1 MACMMMTK
9 TAKPIAILRA
19 RVRRPAVIIETKSR
33 QASRDSWRANH
44 TALPAWVIIARQR
57 KTSCRFGRK
66 RSIGDEREEGIFE
79 ARQVAGAFTD
89 VSADSQPPQLGKRA
103 LGKEPA
109 VRDDPDPVGHAFG
122 DFQNVRGHDDG
133 AAGADAFAQHALD
146 LTRGAGVENG

>member
-44 TALPAWVIIARQR
+44 TALPPWVIIARER

-66 RSIGDEREEGIFE
+66 RGVGDEREEGIFE
-79 ARQVAGAFTD
+79 ARQISGTFIDVGAGG
-89 VSADSQPPQLGKRA
+89 QPPQLRKR
-103 LGKEPA
+103 P
-109 VRDDPDPVGHAFG
+109 F
-122 DFQNVRGHDDG
+122 
-133 AAGADAFAQHALD
+133 
-146 LTRGAGVENG
+146 GAGPGLRH